1 MVDLFKAGPKWW
13 VCNFTD
19 PWESLGLKIDNKIK
33 KLLTNLWP
41 PVFSYKEQEQQ
52 LLTGQY
58 LVLWTVILPSVSP
71 HHYKPF
77 RQRSTYLASP
87 SESHMLSAYE
97 QNTKMPINYETQ
109 LPISRG
115 KVTANQLLKT
125 HHKWQYNTLMYK
137 HICCNL
143 FIYFLLASYKR
154 TQWFLNQQPYPPLNT
169 YKWRRC

>member
-1 MVDLFKAGPKWW
+1 M
-13 VCNFTD
+13 T
-19 PWESLGLKIDNKIK
+19 IK
-33 KLLTNLWP
+33 SKNYLPIIWP
-41 PVFSYKEQEQQ
+41 PVFSYKEKEQQ

-58 LVLWTVILPSVSP
+58 PVLWTVILPSVSP
-71 HHYKPF
+71 HHYKPSQ
-77 RQRSTYLASP
+77 QRCTDLASP

-109 LPISRG
+109 LPISRS

-125 HHKWQYNTLMYK
+125 HHKWQYNTLMYN

-154 TQWFLNQQPYPPLNT
+154 TQWVLNQPPYPPPNT
-169 YKWRRC
+169 YKWRRSQLN